1 MTKYLLAA
9 ALIAGLSTPVF
20 AVETFYVMFDNSM
33 KGQPHACRIMTE
45 KPSDA
50 KYTLM
55 GRYKTKAG
63 AKNAMELMAKCK

>member
-1 MTKYLLAA
+1 MTKYLLTA
-9 ALIAGLSTPVF
+9 ALIVGLSTPVF

-55 GRYKTKAG
+55 GR
-63 AKNAMELMAKCK
+63 